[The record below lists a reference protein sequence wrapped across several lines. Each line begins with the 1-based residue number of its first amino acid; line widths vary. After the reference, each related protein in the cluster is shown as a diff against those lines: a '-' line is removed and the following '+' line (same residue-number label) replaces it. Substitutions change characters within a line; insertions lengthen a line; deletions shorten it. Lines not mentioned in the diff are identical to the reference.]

1 MRLLNT
7 LFHKINLVTICP
19 YLGEWR
25 MRQIFKLFI
34 SIILSTVFFALA
46 NKILYPPPV
55 YAADPYTYT
64 TTFDGDLEGW
74 QNADNPYF
82 GSMTRINFV
91 WSDARDH
98 TGNAGGSALHD
109 YTPSTQKYSNIEVSS
124 FQIWAAIGLTGTGSI
139 SSSGIQV
146 TLAAK
151 DETTAPG
158 TARIFFHH
166 TDGTYIQKTFAT
178 ASSWTVGTRT
188 SDAALNKKLDSIS
201 IAYYS
206 YYALDW
212 ERYYDDVIIEIPD
225 INIIWITGTCQTV
238 ADAHFTGI
246 VSDTWQLSGSA
257 TISDSTLT
265 LPPGDTA
272 AQGLTLDGA
281 TGYNAVL
288 SVTQVT
294 SAPISLNVFLGTDV
308 DVLTITGT
316 GYYSAFLAT
325 PSLLETESISYVLQN
340 NSATGEIGIDY
351 TCLLV
356 SSQSICAAGQNEY
369 LLNIGNNYGTPIIE
383 DAYGVSEGWT
393 GVDYFDGS
401 DTDAVEFNQIP
412 FFIQDLDDELTL
424 SGLIGGQLI
433 YYNPDQVAVV
443 YDYEIIPE
451 VITVTGVYPTGTDPE
466 LEVWINGGD
475 GWDVISQTSSFS
487 TTETFNIT
495 LWSMEQGIASLSIAV
510 PILQPVRLG
519 LAMTGGGEDG
529 VAFGFDSIEIW
540 GCATGSAASVGECIF
555 GDPDLNADNGEPSPY
570 YWLGGYTPQIE
581 GAAIGPGDVLYQN
594 ILPPT
599 AGLYNLEIVA
609 DAVGAEGCSFDVR
622 VYRTNSTQLLSSKT
636 VLCHVGIAQ
645 NYSVGLDLPSD
656 AVEIN
661 LKGVQGQIF
670 IDSLCLTNP
679 FDDLQCLNINPQFTL
694 GSQGYSGDFG
704 ASGGQ
709 ATLQSGG
716 RMGAVGIDYNA
727 EPAPYMLNLT
737 LSSSEAD
744 TWVTLGNNP
753 GIYSTDENYQ
763 ITGTI
768 TLSYP
773 FYTALLGGYGPL
785 VFNDGPETLE
795 ISQYCVINATGEITQ
810 TTGFECDTLTNP
822 DFDDGETGWN
832 TENVFVYGSVVSF
845 GASGVISQSLLNVSS
860 TASATIR
867 FYASAY
873 QNIEATL
880 QLALTNVGGT
890 DTFSDVVSL
899 SPVEGEGFLQTSFAL
914 TDTYTSGDVTILG
927 DTGLEIDFICVIFSD
942 EPPSLPEEPPPG
954 TEPPTTGQPG
964 ECLSPP
970 MALIPPVTS
979 TTWFL
984 SIWPWAA
991 PGPDNFETVMVYN
1004 TSWVRYIGCRLD
1016 QLIVWLEDFGA
1027 TIIRLL
1033 NIIISLLALA
1043 ALFDVLNAILEFL
1056 NGLGDLL
1063 SNIIGEALGELLS
1076 DLFANILYFL
1086 GLLGLF
1092 LLAVVGLLLLVLAIA
1107 YLVWLIPQVFFD
1119 NFQTAVI
1126 SEEIAPLPLPTD
1138 PEDPLYGVI
1147 TGMQVFDQ
1155 VAGGSYLYPVT
1166 ILAIVIGSISILW
1179 WTIQRISSYL
1189 RGGQ

>member
-1 MRLLNT
+1 
-7 LFHKINLVTICP
+7 
-19 YLGEWR
+19 

-151 DETTAPG
+151 DETTAAG

-188 SDAALNKKLDSIS
+188 SDAALNKKLDNIS

-225 INIIWITGTCQTV
+225 INIIWITDTCQTV

-369 LLNIGNNYGTPIIE
+369 LLDIGNNYGTPIIE

-636 VLCHVGIAQ
+636 ILCHVGIAQ
-645 NYSVGLDLPSD
+645 EYLVGLDLPSD
-656 AVEIN
+656 AVEVNIR
-661 LKGVQGQIF
+661 GVQGQIF
-670 IDSLCLTNP
+670 VDRLCLTNP
-679 FDDLQCLNINPQFTL
+679 FDDMQCLNSNPQFSL
-694 GSQGYSGDFG
+694 GSQYYNGDFT
-704 ASGGQ
+704 ASGGH
-709 ATLQSGG
+709 ATLYSGG
-716 RMGAVGIDYNA
+716 QMAAIGVDYNA
-727 EPAPYMLNLT
+727 EPAPYILDVTMT
-737 LSSSEAD
+737 SDEAD
-744 TWVTLGNNP
+744 AWVTLGNNP
-753 GIYSTDENYQ
+753 GVYSTDQNYS
-763 ITGTI
+763 ITGTTTI
-768 TLSYP
+768 SYTFEAALS
-773 FYTALLGGYGPL
+773 GNYGPL
-785 VFNDGPETLE
+785 IFNDGPESLE
-795 ISQYCVINATGEITQ
+795 VSKYCILNGSGVYTPTTPYDSQPGVYCETVQ
-810 TTGFECDTLTNP
+810 NP
-822 DFDDGETGWN
+822 HFDGSTGWDYS
-832 TENVFVYGSVVSF
+832 NVIIYSSVASF
-845 GASGVISQSLLNVSS
+845 GSSGVISQTITGINA
-860 TASATIR
+860 ASATVR
-867 FYASAY
+867 LLVSAY
-873 QNIEATL
+873 EDTQATVRLDATTGVTTTTFQEAI
-880 QLALTNVGGT
+880 
-890 DTFSDVVSL
+890 SVSA
-899 SPVEGEGFLQTSFAL
+899 SNEDIWVQVSFPF
-914 TDTYTSGDVTILG
+914 TTTYDSVDLIILG
-927 DTGLEIDFICVIFSD
+927 DTGFEVDFVCVIYAGSVPAM
-942 EPPSLPEEPPPG
+942 PPDPDDVPPEIGNPILATCLPPPMG
-954 TEPPTTGQPG
+954 I
-964 ECLSPP
+964 
-970 MALIPPVTS
+970 IPPVTS
-979 TTWFL
+979 TTWFQ
-984 SIWPWAA
+984 SIWPWAS
-991 PGPDNFETVMVYN
+991 PGPDNIQTVIVYN
-1004 TSWVRYIGCRLD
+1004 TAWIRYIGCNFD
-1016 QLIVWLEDFGA
+1016 SFYKWIVDAWDDL
-1027 TIIRLL
+1027 IRLL
-1033 NIIISLLALA
+1033 NWMFGLLAFQALLLALD
-1043 ALFDVLNAILEFL
+1043 LIFDAVM
-1056 NGLGDLL
+1056 GLTDLL
-1063 SNIIGEALGELLS
+1063 GGALSSLLS
-1076 DLFANILYFL
+1076 ALL
-1086 GLLGLF
+1086 GLLPLI
-1092 LLAVVGLLLLVLAIA
+1092 GLLLLFVAAIWTFVLIVLGWLWYNIISMGYIPIDFYNAFNTAVGSTAYSDLVTCNDGEFWCGFVAGIQMVNQTIGETIA
-1107 YLVWLIPQVFFD
+1107 YP
-1119 NFQTAVI
+1119 
-1126 SEEIAPLPLPTD
+1126 
-1138 PEDPLYGVI
+1138 
-1147 TGMQVFDQ
+1147 
-1155 VAGGSYLYPVT
+1155 
-1166 ILAIVIGSISILW
+1166 IVIGLIVVVTIVVIWNNLKDLFSIDI
-1179 WTIQRISSYL
+1179 R
-1189 RGGQ
+1189 